1 MANVL
6 IIGLDGATW
15 RVLEPWA
22 RAGRLPHLAGLMA
35 RGSWGTLRS
44 TVPALTLPAWS
55 SLTTGRNPGAH
66 GVFAF
71 RRLAPDR
78 YDSPGLASTS
88 DLRAPTLWEIA
99 GRAGRRAGIIN
110 VPPSYPIR
118 PLNGFVVSCLLTPPG
133 ECFTHP
139 PELASELGGYR
150 IDLQPPRGVA
160 LDEAVNR
167 EQALAYLQGLRRL
180 TSGRTAAALHLMRTR
195 PTDVLG
201 VVFYAPDRIQHCFWT
216 YVDGGVAPDTE
227 VATAVAGVYA
237 ALDQGLG
244 DLTEAAGP
252 EATVIL
258 VSDHGFGPKPSHA
271 VHVNRWLADAG
282 FLRQRP
288 LWTLRRKVIR
298 KVLPRSWRSRLDVID
313 HILVHRPRSRA
324 WADTLEPGTA
334 AVWIHVAGRYPY
346 GCVGPGAEYEAVR
359 TEIVTGLQALR
370 GPEGEPVFQ
379 AVHRREELYHGRYV
393 GEAPDVTAVCAPRFG
408 VVYHSLRR
416 DLGQR
421 ALFSAFREEGF
432 SGAHDAMGI
441 YLFAGPQVR
450 PHGRHCEYPIES
462 IAPTAL
468 HLLGLAIPR
477 GMDAPACT
485 SLLDPDFLRRA
496 PLRFTDD
503 GPDPTASSPGWRSR
517 EDEAVVAA
525 RLQALGYLE

>member
-71 RRLAPDR
+71 RRL
-78 YDSPGLASTS
+78 
-88 DLRAPTLWEIA
+88 
-99 GRAGRRAGIIN
+99 
-110 VPPSYPIR
+110 
-118 PLNGFVVSCLLTPPG
+118 
-133 ECFTHP
+133 
-139 PELASELGGYR
+139 
-150 IDLQPPRGVA
+150 
-160 LDEAVNR
+160 
-167 EQALAYLQGLRRL
+167 

-244 DLTEAAGP
+244 DLTAAAGP

-313 HILVHRPRSRA
+313 HILVDRPRSRA
-324 WADTLEPGTA
+324 WADTLEP
-334 AVWIHVAGRYPY
+334 RSEERR
-346 GCVGPGAEYEAVR
+346 VGK
-359 TEIVTGLQALR
+359 
-370 GPEGEPVFQ
+370 
-379 AVHRREELYHGRYV
+379 
-393 GEAPDVTAVCAPRFG
+393 
-408 VVYHSLRR
+408 
-416 DLGQR
+416 
-421 ALFSAFREEGF
+421 
-432 SGAHDAMGI
+432 
-441 YLFAGPQVR
+441 
-450 PHGRHCEYPIES
+450 
-462 IAPTAL
+462 
-468 HLLGLAIPR
+468 
-477 GMDAPACT
+477 
-485 SLLDPDFLRRA
+485 
-496 PLRFTDD
+496 
-503 GPDPTASSPGWRSR
+503 
-517 EDEAVVAA
+517 
-525 RLQALGYLE
+525 

>member
-78 YDSPGLASTS
+78 YDSPGLATTS

-180 TSGRTAAALHLMRTR
+180 TSGRTAAALHLTRTR
-195 PTDVLG
+195 PTDVLR
-201 VVFYAPDRIQHCFWT
+201 VVF
-216 YVDGGVAPDTE
+216 
-227 VATAVAGVYA
+227 
-237 ALDQGLG
+237 
-244 DLTEAAGP
+244 
-252 EATVIL
+252 
-258 VSDHGFGPKPSHA
+258 
-271 VHVNRWLADAG
+271 DA
-282 FLRQRP
+282 R
-288 LWTLRRKVIR
+288 
-298 KVLPRSWRSRLDVID
+298 D

-379 AVHRREELYHGRYV
+379 AVHRREELYHGRY
-393 GEAPDVTAVCAPRFG
+393 
-408 VVYHSLRR
+408 
-416 DLGQR
+416 
-421 ALFSAFREEGF
+421 
-432 SGAHDAMGI
+432 
-441 YLFAGPQVR
+441 
-450 PHGRHCEYPIES
+450 
-462 IAPTAL
+462 
-468 HLLGLAIPR
+468 
-477 GMDAPACT
+477 
-485 SLLDPDFLRRA
+485 
-496 PLRFTDD
+496 
-503 GPDPTASSPGWRSR
+503 
-517 EDEAVVAA
+517 
-525 RLQALGYLE
+525 